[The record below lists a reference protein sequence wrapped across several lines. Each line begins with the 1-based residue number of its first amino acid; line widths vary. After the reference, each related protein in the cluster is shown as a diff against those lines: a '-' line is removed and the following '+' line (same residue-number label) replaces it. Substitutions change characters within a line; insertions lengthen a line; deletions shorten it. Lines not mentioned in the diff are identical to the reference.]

1 MVIELLQQNP
11 QISIILIS
19 VVVTFISSLI
29 TKLLTDQEHLK
40 SLKAKQK
47 ELQEK
52 LKTCKGDQCKMMEI
66 QSEMLQITGT
76 MMKSSFKPMFVTLIP
91 FLLLFYWIKSVYN
104 PILSSWF
111 WYYLGTGIISS
122 LVFRK
127 VLKMA

>member
-1 MVIELLQQNP
+1 MVIEILQQNP
-11 QISIILIS
+11 KISIVIIAILVTLIS
-19 VVVTFISSLI
+19 SII
-29 TKLLTDQEHLK
+29 TKFLTDQEHLK
-40 SLKAKQK
+40 KLKDRQK
-47 ELQEK
+47 ELQSQ

-104 PILSSWF
+104 PILSNWF
-111 WYYLGTGIISS
+111 WYYLGAGIISS